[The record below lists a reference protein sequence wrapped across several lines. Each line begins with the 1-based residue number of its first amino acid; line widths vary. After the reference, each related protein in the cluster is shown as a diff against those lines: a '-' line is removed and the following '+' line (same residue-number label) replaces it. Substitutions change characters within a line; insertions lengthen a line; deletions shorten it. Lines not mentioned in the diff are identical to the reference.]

1 MTILEEYNAKLSAVR
16 KKIGEGQAT
25 AGPSLRGSD
34 REHAPPAG
42 CDGIRSRFLL

>member
-25 AGPSLRGSD
+25 PMDAI
-34 REHAPPAG
+34 A
-42 CDGIRSRFLL
+42 